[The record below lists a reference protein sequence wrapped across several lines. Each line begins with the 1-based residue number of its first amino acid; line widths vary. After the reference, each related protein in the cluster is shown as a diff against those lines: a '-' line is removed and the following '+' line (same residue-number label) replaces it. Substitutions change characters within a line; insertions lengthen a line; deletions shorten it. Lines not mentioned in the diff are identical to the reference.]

1 MMCALLV
8 AGADFDVGVE
18 VEAEIGEGFW
28 IGLEAVAEVGQGS
41 WAGAEEGTGVGA
53 LAEFEVGTG

>member
-1 MMCALLV
+1 MLV
-8 AGADFDVGVE
+8 AGADFDAGVE

-28 IGLEAVAEVGQGS
+28 IGLEAVAEVGQGP
-41 WAGAEEGTGVGA
+41 WVGAVEGIGVGA